1 VSLLEQLLLYRRL
14 SAHRSA
20 AAVTSSWLLS
30 LRCSK
35 PPTSKLI
42 RIGVHRRLRFLSQPR
57 LKFCNSLAIYVS
69 ITPMSKLNQDLQRR
83 YHIGPLWWFAQ
94 LQSDYGCLISCSG
107 RTENGW
113 PSHTATQNLRRMT
126 GLESSLLLISS
137 IKWSTYLC
145 FSRLMHFLSLKWKL
159 VWNFCIL
166 FPWICQRFHLSI
178 REPMGGGPSF
188 MHSSY

>member
-1 VSLLEQLLLYRRL
+1 MMQSLPRTAAAVSVYALVALIAAGAAAAGGGEQPLSRIAIHRATVEPQPGAFVDASPALLGLEVSLLEQLLLYRRL

-83 YHIGPLWWFAQ
+83 YHIGPL
-94 LQSDYGCLISCSG
+94 
-107 RTENGW
+107 
-113 PSHTATQNLRRMT
+113 
-126 GLESSLLLISS
+126 
-137 IKWSTYLC
+137 
-145 FSRLMHFLSLKWKL
+145 
-159 VWNFCIL
+159 
-166 FPWICQRFHLSI
+166 
-178 REPMGGGPSF
+178 
-188 MHSSY
+188 